1 MFLGTFLSD
10 KLKQDKIIINSEL
23 KVRSEILI
31 NFPFF
36 GLIYSFFTL
45 YHCIFFFL
53 DHFRIVFLFLLTNED
68 K

>member
-36 GLIYSFFTL
+36 RVDLLFL
-45 YHCIFFFL
+45 YIISLYFFL
-53 DHFRIVFLFLLTNED
+53 S
-68 K
+68 